1 MIKSTD
7 VQLFRARFVDVG
19 DYLYAIISVISS
31 LASSTVLCST
41 RGNER
46 RTISFYPTF
55 SFVLSMDSAS
65 TTTVLERWKCDDTQQ
80 WRAIICPVVRDE
92 REFLRF
98 GTQVQLVLFRMAI
111 GWWLHR
117 YRDIYHRSELNNMIP
132 RAIVCGKCGE

>member
-1 MIKSTD
+1 MCSYFELDSSMWAITFMQSFPWYRP
-7 VQLFRARFVDVG
+7 LHPPLYSARHV
-19 DYLYAIISVISS
+19 
-31 LASSTVLCST
+31 
-41 RGNER
+41 ER